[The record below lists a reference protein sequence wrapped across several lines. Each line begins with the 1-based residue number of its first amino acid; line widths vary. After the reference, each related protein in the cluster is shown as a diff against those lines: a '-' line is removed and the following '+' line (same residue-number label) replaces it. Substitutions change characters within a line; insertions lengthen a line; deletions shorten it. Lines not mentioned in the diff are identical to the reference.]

1 MEGGSDKAMIEEI
14 HAENIALIDAVD
26 IQPADS
32 LTVITG
38 ETGAGKS
45 ALLASCRLLM
55 GERAEREMIR
65 DGEHEA
71 LVQGRF
77 FFPKH
82 SLSQDNPLHEHA
94 RTLENEDDIEVVISR
109 RITSEGRSRVKIDS
123 ELASVGD
130 LARTVGATMDLCSQH
145 DQQKLMSQR
154 SQRELVFAWG
164 GADLRAMRDEY
175 ESAFLRKQ
183 AARARLDEIQELKRS
198 SDERVEQARFVLDR
212 IEKVDPQIDDYEELV
227 RVLNTSENA
236 ENLKRATET
245 STDLLSS
252 DDGILDRLNVCAQAI
267 EAAVEFDPELAAH
280 ASSLREASYLI
291 EDVARDLAQY
301 ASAIEL
307 DVSELEFYQARVA
320 EYQALLKTYG
330 PDVADVVER
339 AEHERQII
347 EAYDNS
353 DVLEVEAGRE
363 LESAQDALDLA
374 ADKLFAQLSE
384 LCPRFSDEVTQNMR
398 ELNMGSASF
407 ICSVSQLEA
416 EEWTQVS
423 PARIEFF
430 FKPAAGMQSRPLAKI
445 ASGGELSRVMLSIHA
460 VMGEKDDISTLVFDE
475 IDTGVGGAV
484 ANALATLIARLSKT
498 HQVIV
503 VTHLA
508 QIAAVAGKHYVVE
521 KSEDDGIA
529 RTRISEVRDE
539 KREIEIARM
548 LSGSATEVSLAH
560 ARELLQSSGVS

>member
-1 MEGGSDKAMIEEI
+1 MIEEI

-65 DGEHEA
+65 DGEGEA

-77 FFPKH
+77 IFSAQ
-82 SLSQDNPLHEHA
+82 SLSEDNPMHGHA
-94 RTLENEDDIEVVISR
+94 RTLEDGDDIEVVISR

-145 DQQKLMSQR
+145 DQQKLMNQR

-164 GADLRAMRDEY
+164 GSDFDVIRDEY
-175 ESAFLRKQ
+175 EAAFLRMQ
-183 AARARLDEIQELKRS
+183 VARDQLAEIQELKRS
-198 SDERVEQARFVLDR
+198 SDERVEQARFVLER
-212 IEKVDPQIDDYEELV
+212 IEKVDPHIDDYEELV

-245 STDLLSS
+245 STDLLSG
-252 DDGILDRLNVCAQAI
+252 DEGILDRLNDCIQAL
-267 EAAVEFDPELAAH
+267 EASASFDPTLGTH

-291 EDVARDLAQY
+291 EDVARDIAQY

-307 DVSELEFYQARVA
+307 DVSQLEFYQERIA
-320 EYQALLKTYG
+320 EYQALLKSYG
-330 PDVADVVER
+330 PDVVDVIER
-339 AEHERQII
+339 AERERQII

-353 DVLEVEAGRE
+353 DMLEAEAEHE
-363 LESAQDALDLA
+363 LESAQSALKLA
-374 ADKLFAQLSE
+374 ADKFFAHLDE

-407 ICSVSQLEA
+407 ICSARQLDPD
-416 EEWTQVS
+416 EWTQAS
-423 PARIEFF
+423 PARIEFL

-475 IDTGVGGAV
+475 IDAGVGGAV
-484 ANALATLIARLSKT
+484 ANALATLIARLART

-508 QIAAVAGKHYVVE
+508 QIAAVADKHYVVE
-521 KSEDDGIA
+521 KSEEEGVA
-529 RTRISEVRDE
+529 RTSISKVTGEDREV
-539 KREIEIARM
+539 EIARM
-548 LSGSATEVSLAH
+548 LSGSATEASLAH
-560 ARELLQSSGVS
+560 ARELLFG

>member
-1 MEGGSDKAMIEEI
+1 MIEEI

-65 DGEHEA
+65 DGEGEA

-77 FFPKH
+77 IFSAQ
-82 SLSQDNPLHEHA
+82 SLSEDNPMHDHA
-94 RTLENEDDIEVVISR
+94 RTLEDGDDIEVVISR

-145 DQQKLMSQR
+145 DQQKLMNQR
-154 SQRELVFAWG
+154 SQRELVFAWAG
-164 GADLRAMRDEY
+164 SDFDVIRDEY
-175 ESAFLRKQ
+175 EAAFLRMQ
-183 AARARLDEIQELKRS
+183 VARDQLAEIQELKRS
-198 SDERVEQARFVLDR
+198 SDERVEQARFVLER
-212 IEKVDPQIDDYEELV
+212 IEKVDPHIDDYEELV
-227 RVLNTSENA
+227 RVLKTSENA

-245 STDLLSS
+245 STDLLSG
-252 DDGILDRLNVCAQAI
+252 DEGILDRLNDCIQTL
-267 EAAVEFDPELAAH
+267 EASASFDPTLGTH
-280 ASSLREASYLI
+280 SSSLREASYLI
-291 EDVARDLAQY
+291 EDVARDIAQY

-307 DVSELEFYQARVA
+307 DVSQLEFYQERIA
-320 EYQALLKTYG
+320 EYQALLKSYG
-330 PDVADVVER
+330 PDVIDVIER
-339 AEHERQII
+339 AERERQII

-353 DVLEVEAGRE
+353 DMLEAEAARE
-363 LESAQDALDLA
+363 LESAQNALKLA
-374 ADKLFAQLSE
+374 ADKFFAHLDE

-407 ICSVSQLEA
+407 ICSARHLDA
-416 EEWTQVS
+416 DEWTQVS
-423 PARIEFF
+423 PARIEFL
-430 FKPAAGMQSRPLAKI
+430 FKPAAGMQSRPLTKI

-460 VMGEKDDISTLVFDE
+460 VMGEKDDVSTLVFDE
-475 IDTGVGGAV
+475 IDAGVGGAV
-484 ANALATLIARLSKT
+484 ANALASLIARLAQT

-508 QIAAVAGKHYVVE
+508 QIAAVADKHYVVE
-521 KSEDDGIA
+521 KSEEEGVA
-529 RTRISEVRDE
+529 RTSISEVAGED
-539 KREIEIARM
+539 REVEIARM
-548 LSGSATEVSLAH
+548 LSGSATEASLAH
-560 ARELLQSSGVS
+560 ARELLFG